1 MFFSITGKI
10 HDIRKVT
17 LNQKDYAEIIV
28 KKKFFNKEVFYCF
41 FVTYYPLIL
50 KIGNCEIE
58 IGDKVQIKFSINSR
72 IKNDKYFTNLFV
84 EKVDMITKKGNKN
97 IEQDNDEE

>member
-1 MFFSITGKI
+1 MFFSATGKI

-17 LNQKDYAEIIV
+17 LNQKDYAEIII
-28 KKKFFNKEVFYCF
+28 KKKFFNKEVFYPL

-58 IGDKVQIKFSINSR
+58 TGDKVQIKFSMKSR
-72 IKNDKYFTNLFV
+72 IKYDKYFVNLLV
-84 EKVDMITKKGNKN
+84 EEIDMITKKGGKN
-97 IEQDNDEE
+97 IEQDNDKE